1 MRKNKRS
8 DGDNSLTDL
17 RKLCPAGEDVW
28 VSYYGKDELLFFLTG
43 PAGQSSTSTA
53 QKGEFTLYGVVSERG
68 GQKAKKLCS
77 GGNPTELEAKYN
89 VLEAL
94 SSGVAKKA
102 S

>member
-1 MRKNKRS
+1 M
-8 DGDNSLTDL
+8 TDL
-17 RKLCPAGEDVW
+17 RKLCPSGEDVW

-68 GQKAKKLCS
+68 GQKAKKLGS

-89 VLEAL
+89 VLEAI

>member
-1 MRKNKRS
+1 M
-8 DGDNSLTDL
+8 
-17 RKLCPAGEDVW
+17 W
-28 VSYYGKDELLFFLTG
+28 VSYYGKDELLFFLTS
-43 PAGQSSTSTA
+43 PAGQSSSLTA

-89 VLEAL
+89 VLEAI